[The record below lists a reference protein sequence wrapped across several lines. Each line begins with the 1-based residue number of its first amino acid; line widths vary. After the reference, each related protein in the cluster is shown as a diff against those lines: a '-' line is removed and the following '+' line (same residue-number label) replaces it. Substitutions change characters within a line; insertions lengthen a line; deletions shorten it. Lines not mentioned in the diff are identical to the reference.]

1 MSHNMVMRTTNI
13 RFPSHSEMENCL
25 ETFEITFMKESVEK
39 ILKDGEYILD
49 ERQAEALRRH
59 NIPVEESENIVRRL
73 DYSAE
78 GKIRS
83 KFDLACSL
91 DLYYGVIKLTT
102 YDLNPKQH
110 KLEVRKLY
118 WRLQK
123 KCPGITYD
131 CETERTNSNCLA

>member
-1 MSHNMVMRTTNI
+1 MSQNTVMRTTNI

-25 ETFEITFMKESVEK
+25 ASFDIAIMKEVSEK
-39 ILKDGEYILD
+39 VLKDGEYVID

-59 NIPVEESENIVRRL
+59 DITVEVSETIVRRL

-78 GKIRS
+78 SKIKN

-91 DLYYGVIKLTT
+91 DLYYGVIRLVT

-110 KLEVRKLY
+110 KLEIRKLY

-123 KCPGITYD
+123 HCPSITYD